1 MNSRKRCHLERYKA
15 SCILFITVMFF
26 FLPEEG
32 PSFRAETSR
41 INN

>member
-15 SCILFITVMFF
+15 SCILFIAVM

>member
-15 SCILFITVMFF
+15 SCILFITVMF
-26 FLPEEG
+26 LPEVG